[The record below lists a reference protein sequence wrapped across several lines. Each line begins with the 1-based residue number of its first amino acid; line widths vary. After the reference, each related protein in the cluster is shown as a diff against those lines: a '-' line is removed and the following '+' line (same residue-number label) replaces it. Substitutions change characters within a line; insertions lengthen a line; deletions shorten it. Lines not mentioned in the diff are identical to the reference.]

1 MADKKSKKIVLLIEK
16 LDYIIKNLYPN
27 FNSTGKKFLIK
38 LAKDEKKID
47 YSNFFF
53 FETDDKLVVKSVDF

>member
-1 MADKKSKKIVLLIEK
+1 MADKKFKKIVLLIEK

-38 LAKDEKKID
+38 LAKDEKRLIIIICFLAEMTSLLLKV
-47 YSNFFF
+47 
-53 FETDDKLVVKSVDF
+53 LVF